1 MTKINNVQH
10 GDLGLSTTV
19 NITKPNLEIK
29 AIAHTSKRF
38 DFEFLKLGKSYNVH
52 RLEQRQREREYQMI
66 EQACIYGRRDISRK
80 LPHINIRTTPA
91 SSSPTPNEI
100 AIRVLSQLGSRSAYC
115 EEGILSINGS
125 TLQAAIAVNKDKREI
140 ILVLNREKKAVSLK
154 SWLNKATK
162 SQSDYLYA
170 SNIAQELVKV
180 RNKHFSDYAITIT
193 GEQKESKLINYVLT
207 SAKKANA

>member
-29 AIAHTSKRF
+29 AITHTSKRF
-38 DFEFLKLGKSYNVH
+38 NFEFLKLGKSYNVH
-52 RLEQRQREREYQMI
+52 YLEQRQREREYQMI
-66 EQACIYGRRDISRK
+66 EQACIYGRRDISRQ

-91 SSSPTPNEI
+91 ASSPTPNEI
-100 AIRVLSQLGSRSAYC
+100 AILVLSQLGSRSAYC
-115 EEGILSINGS
+115 EEGVLSIKGS
-125 TLQAAIAVNKDKREI
+125 TLQAAIAVNKDKQEI
-140 ILVLNREKKAVSLK
+140 ILVLNRNKKAAGLK

-170 SNIAQELVKV
+170 SNISQELVKV
-180 RNKHFSDYAITIT
+180 RNTYFSNYAITIT
-193 GEQKESKLINYVLT
+193 GEHKESKLINYVLT
-207 SAKKANA
+207 SAKKVNG

>member
-10 GDLGLSTTV
+10 NDFGLSTTV
-19 NITKPNLEIK
+19 NITRSNLEIK

-38 DFEFLKLGKSYNVH
+38 DFEFLKLGKSYNIH

-66 EQACIYGRRDISRK
+66 EQASIYGRRDISRK

-91 SSSPTPNEI
+91 SLSPTPNEI
-100 AIRVLSQLGSRSAYC
+100 AILVLSQLGSRSVYC
-115 EEGILSINGS
+115 EEGILSIKGS
-125 TLQAAIAVNKDKREI
+125 TLQAAIAVNKDKQEI
-140 ILVLNREKKAVSLK
+140 ILVLNRNKKAVGLK

-170 SNIAQELVKV
+170 SNIAKELVKV
-180 RNKHFSDYAITIT
+180 RNKHFSNYAITIT
-193 GEQKESKLINYVLT
+193 GEHKESKLINYVLA
-207 SAKKANA
+207 SAKKVNG